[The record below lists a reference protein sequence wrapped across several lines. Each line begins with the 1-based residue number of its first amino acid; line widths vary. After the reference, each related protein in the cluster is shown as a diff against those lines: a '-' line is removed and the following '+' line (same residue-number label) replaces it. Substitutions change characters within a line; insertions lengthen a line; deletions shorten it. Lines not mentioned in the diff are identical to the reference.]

1 VKQVEKHAAPGV
13 EKILIGNKSDMVD
26 AKVIERERGQEMATE
41 NNMDFFETS
50 AMHGTGINDAFE
62 LISRKIIKNLSDK

>member
-1 VKQVEKHAAPGV
+1 MEKHAAPGV

-26 AKVIERERGQEMATE
+26 AKVIDRERGQEMATE

-50 AMHGTGINDAFE
+50 AMQGTGINDAFE
-62 LISRKIIKNLSDK
+62 LISRKIIKNLSEK

>member
-1 VKQVEKHAAPGV
+1 VEKHAAPGV

-26 AKVIERERGQEMATE
+26 AKVIDRERGQEMATE

-50 AMHGTGINDAFE
+50 AM
-62 LISRKIIKNLSDK
+62 